1 VRRIA
6 PIAFLLVLALAVV
19 GCGAAEADGDLE
31 TETAQ
36 EQEAAPIGTQQVVQ
50 AFLDSDEGAELELA
64 AGSDPAW
71 DQLGVGLD
79 PTPAEQRRYGTFSIY
94 VVHPDEDEAVDGLL
108 TDKETLQELEPDAQG
123 IYWDY
128 DELARSYV
136 AYKRYGENVVLV
148 WWNEQEEPGTD
159 ARWQRLDGL
168 LSGLVS
174 G

>member
-6 PIAFLLVLALAVV
+6 PIAFLLVLALALA
-19 GCGAAEADGDLE
+19 GCGASEADGE
-31 TETAQ
+31 TETTQ
-36 EQEAAPIGTQQVVQ
+36 EQDAAPIATQEVV
-50 AFLDSDEGAELELA
+50 AEFLDSAEGAELELA

-71 DQLGVGLD
+71 DQLGIGLD
-79 PTPAEQRRYGTFSIY
+79 PTPAQQRRYGTFSIY
-94 VVHPDEDEAVDGLL
+94 VVEPGEDDAVDGLL
-108 TDKETLQELEPDAQG
+108 TDKETLQPLEPDAEG

-136 AYKRYGENVVLV
+136 AHKRYGENVVLV
-148 WWNEQEEPGTD
+148 WWNEREEPGTD
-159 ARWQRLDGL
+159 ARWDRLDGL